1 MHARAVTRPFPEF
14 GTDDTPVKPV
24 QAATRRTNSARRN
37 RSIPSFRQM
46 SIFEC
51 RRRHRQHPCRYR
63 YVRRLAGSR
72 LYQARTYISPEKGGS
87 INLGLYE
94 TEAAAHQVVTAW
106 IRAGADPTKGLPE
119 GVLPKYVKQ
128 VEGGFTWDVKV
139 AGRRLQGGLFADP
152 ADAFRDALQAVNA
165 ARRAS

>member
-1 MHARAVTRPFPEF
+1 MHARAVTRSFPEF
-14 GTDDTPVKPV
+14 DAGEVPPE
-24 QAATRRTNSARRN
+24 AAQITTRRANSARRN

-51 RRRHRQHPCRYR
+51 RRRQRQHPCRYR

-94 TEAAAHQVVTAW
+94 TEAAAHQVVTTW
-106 IRAGADPTKGLPE
+106 IRAGADPTKGLPP
-119 GVLPKYVKQ
+119 GVLPKYVKR

-139 AGRRLQGGLFADP
+139 AGRRLQGGLFAD
-152 ADAFRDALQAVNA
+152 AAEAFHDALREVNA